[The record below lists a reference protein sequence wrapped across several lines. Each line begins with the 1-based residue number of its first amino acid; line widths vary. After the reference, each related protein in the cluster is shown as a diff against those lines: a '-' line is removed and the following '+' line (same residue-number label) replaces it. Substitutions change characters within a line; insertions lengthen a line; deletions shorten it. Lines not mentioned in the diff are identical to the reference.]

1 MSVLEVVAEGVSIE
15 KLRAHEM
22 EEARSLQQAL
32 VPTEALCGER
42 CQFASRFRPAQ
53 SVGGDFLD
61 YFVLSDG
68 TVGYFLGD
76 VVGKGLPAAL
86 YAALAVG
93 TLRGIHKTG
102 QQPVR
107 VMELLNRRLRMRHVP
122 ERFCSVQ
129 YGVFDPA
136 TRMLRYVNAGLPF
149 PLHLSKK
156 GCQVLEGGGNPSGM
170 FEDPAY
176 LTQTVQLEV
185 GDAVLFFTDG
195 LSEAH
200 SPDGQEF
207 GRERIHTLCAK
218 LRESASEQIL
228 EGVFGA
234 LEELVDGR
242 PQHDDIAAAVLK
254 VR

>member
-1 MSVLEVVAEGVSIE
+1 MRVVTEGVFIE
-15 KLRAHEM
+15 KLREHEM
-22 EEARSLQQAL
+22 EEARSLQRAL
-32 VPTEALCGER
+32 VPEESLCGQR
-42 CQFASRFRPAQ
+42 FQFASQFRPAQ

-86 YAALAVG
+86 YAALSVG

-102 QQPVR
+102 QPPVR
-107 VMELLNRRLRMRHVP
+107 VMELLNRRLRMRHGP
-122 ERFCSVQ
+122 ARFCSVH

-136 TRMLRYVNAGLPF
+136 TRMLHYVNAGLPF
-149 PLHLSKK
+149 PWRLSKA
-156 GCQVLEGGGNPSGM
+156 GCQALVGGGIPAGM
-170 FEDPAY
+170 FANPAY
-176 LTQTVQLEV
+176 VTRAVQLEA

-200 SPDGQEF
+200 GPDGQEF
-207 GRERIHTLCAK
+207 GGVQVQALWAQVRDGTCE
-218 LRESASEQIL
+218 EIL
-228 EGVFGA
+228 EAVFGA
-234 LEELVDGR
+234 LRELVADL

-254 VR
+254 VS

>member
-32 VPTEALCGER
+32 VPAEALRGEGF
-42 CQFASRFRPAQ
+42 QFASQFRPAQ

-86 YAALAVG
+86 YAALSVG

-102 QQPVR
+102 QLPVR
-107 VMELLNRRLRMRHVP
+107 VMELLNRRLRMRHAP
-122 ERFCSVQ
+122 GRFCSVQ
-129 YGVFDPA
+129 YGVLDPA

-156 GCQVLEGGGNPSGM
+156 GCRALEGGGIPAGM
-170 FEDPAY
+170 FADTAY
-176 LTQTVQLEV
+176 ATQAVQLQR

-207 GRERIHTLCAK
+207 GRVQIQSLCAQ
-218 LRESASEQIL
+218 LRESTGEQIL
-228 EGVFGA
+228 EAVFAA
-234 LEELVDGR
+234 LKELVGDL
-242 PQHDDIAAAVLK
+242 PQHDDIAVAVMK
-254 VR
+254 VF